1 VCIGVK
7 CFSFYQFF
15 SCIIYTNV
23 TNFNSSSPFLTY
35 IQNNYSE
42 DPILDF
48 NIDDFD
54 LQDLPE
60 IKEKR

>member
-1 VCIGVK
+1 M
-7 CFSFYQFF
+7 FFYQFF
-15 SCIIYTNV
+15 SYYIYANV
-23 TNFNSSSPFLTY
+23 NNFNSSSSFLAD
-35 IQNNYSE
+35 IQDDYPK

-60 IKEKR
+60 IKEKG

>member
-1 VCIGVK
+1 M
-7 CFSFYQFF
+7 FFYQFF
-15 SCIIYTNV
+15 SYYIYANV
-23 TNFNSSSPFLTY
+23 NNFNSSSSILAD
-35 IQNNYSE
+35 IQDDYPK

-60 IKEKR
+60 IKEKG

>member
-7 CFSFYQFF
+7 CFSTNLLVILYK
-15 SCIIYTNV
+15 NV
-23 TNFNSSSPFLTY
+23 TNFHSSSPFLTD
-35 IQNNYSE
+35 IQNGYSE
-42 DPILDF
+42 DAILDF

-60 IKEKR
+60 IKEKG

>member
-1 VCIGVK
+1 M
-7 CFSFYQFF
+7 
-15 SCIIYTNV
+15 YTNV

-42 DPILDF
+42 DSILDF